1 MTQNL
6 SIPLSY
12 IVSKCHK
19 LWSTSDLKLDL
30 HFHKRLKTGPEFLPT
45 LVYFVPSQSI
55 TQTPS
60 GIKRLVT
67 LLNYSLRYIN
77 NFIYLS
83 IYPTAI
89 LNETALVCQQLRFEA
104 PKDVKLEMLIS
115 LKNSVSFAMHT
126 LIFCTTN
133 PQPSTTNRNRR
144 RRIIS

>member
-1 MTQNL
+1 
-6 SIPLSY
+6 
-12 IVSKCHK
+12 
-19 LWSTSDLKLDL
+19 
-30 HFHKRLKTGPEFLPT
+30 
-45 LVYFVPSQSI
+45 
-55 TQTPS
+55 
-60 GIKRLVT
+60 VT

-126 LIFCTTN
+126 LIFLYNKPITIDN
-133 PQPSTTNRNRR
+133 KSKQKKNNN
-144 RRIIS
+144 IIIFSFICVSFKEEEFICQVNKQYS